1 MKEIESAVMLRD
13 KQIKSSAVK
22 IKKALKDTVDLDNLG
37 VKMMLKYS
45 NFLQQKVNSHIEAF
59 SQSKAGR
66 SHKQSTLK
74 EDTLDINITF
84 NLTDDNEY
92 SSLSYQ

>member
-45 NFLQQKVNSHIEAF
+45 NFL
-59 SQSKAGR
+59 
-66 SHKQSTLK
+66 
-74 EDTLDINITF
+74 
-84 NLTDDNEY
+84 
-92 SSLSYQ
+92 